1 MLLVIDI
8 GNTNTSLGIY
18 DNDDLIKTFSFS
30 SDIKKTDDEYGIML
44 LAILNHNNLLTKIQG
59 AIVSS
64 VVTRSF
70 KNKIIGFIISCFGGF
85 LIFSIFRISA
95 TISSS
100 EYSFGV

>member
-1 MLLVIDI
+1 MILTIDI

-64 VVTRSF
+64 VVPQLCEVF
-70 KNKIIGFIISCFGGF
+70 KSAILKYLNIEALSLSYKSKLPVKLALNKLF
-85 LIFSIFRISA
+85 
-95 TISSS
+95 
-100 EYSFGV
+100 